1 MKVGYFCALAVAGCL
16 VPARLYAQAVTLSA
30 ARTSAASTA
39 PSAEPLA
46 QSEAEIEAL
55 LRDQAQ
61 RARTYR
67 YVWTGINAGLAVGS
81 FSLMPFVKHD
91 AREDYAVSGFAS
103 LLGTVTTFAFPL
115 HVERDEPEL
124 DALRTLPL
132 AERRKKL
139 SELLHDG
146 ARDERARVTWPW
158 HLLNLGT
165 SAITGGIIAIG
176 FAHTRAGVQT
186 AIASLLL
193 GEAQILTQPTGLVGA
208 HLSEPSAL
216 RWQPRVS
223 FTERAFTVGVAT
235 SF

>member
-1 MKVGYFCALAVAGCL
+1 LKLGFFCALAVAGCL
-16 VPARLYAQAVTLSA
+16 TPARVYAQSA
-30 ARTSAASTA
+30 P
-39 PSAEPLA
+39 PSDPLA
-46 QSEAEIEAL
+46 QSDPAIEAL

-67 YVWTGINAGLAVGS
+67 YVWTGINAGLAIGA
-81 FSLMPFVKHD
+81 FGLMPFVSHEK
-91 AREDYAVSGFAS
+91 REDYAVSGIAS

-115 HVERDEPEL
+115 HVEQDVPEL
-124 DALRTLPL
+124 DTLQTLPP
-132 AERRKKL
+132 AERHKKL

-146 ARDERARVTWPW
+146 AHDEHARVTWPW
-158 HLLNLGT
+158 HLFNLGT

-176 FAHTRAGVQT
+176 FGHTQAGLQT
-186 AIASLLL
+186 GIAGFLL

-208 HLSEPSAL
+208 RSTEPTAL

-223 FTERAFTVGVAT
+223 VGQSVFTVGVAT